1 EAPTSEEN
9 TEDVT
14 TKEAPTSEENTED
27 VTTKEVP
34 TSEENTEE
42 VTTKEAPSSE
52 ESTKDVTTKEAPS
65 SEESTEEVTT
75 KEAPSSEESTKDVT
89 TKEASSSEEN
99 TEEVTTKEAPSSK
112 ENTKD
117 VTTKEPTT
125 SEAKTEEATTKEA
138 PSSKEN
144 TKDVTT
150 KEAPSAEETNKV
162 ATEEEAPAVEETN
175 AKSNSNAQP
184 AETERTHVVD
194 TVAKDLYK
202 KSEVTE
208 AEKAEI
214 EKVLPKDISNLSN
227 EEIKK
232 IALSEALK
240 ETANKE
246 NAQPRATFRSVSRNA
261 RTTNVNNSATALRAA
276 AQDTVTKKGTGNFKE
291 YGDIIHKTY
300 KEEFPKEDK
309 LTAFNTN
316 FNPNTGTKGALEYND
331 KIDFNKDF
339 TITVPVANNNQGNT
353 TGADGWGFMFT
364 QGNGQDFL
372 NQGGILRDKGMA
384 NASGFKIDTAYNNV
398 NGKVDKL
405 DADKTNNLSQIGA
418 VKVGYGTFVKNGADG
433 MTNQVGQN
441 ALNTKDKPVNKII
454 YADNTTNHLDGN
466 FHGQRLNDVV
476 LNYDAATST
485 VTATY
490 AGKTWTATTDDLGI
504 DKSQKYNFLITSS
517 HMPNR
522 YSDGTMRTNLE
533 GVTITTPQA
542 DLIDDVEVTKQP
554 ITHKT
559 IREFDPTLE
568 PGSPDV
574 IVQKGEDGE
583 STTTTPIKVD
593 PDTGDVVERGEPT
606 TEVTKNA
613 VDEIVHFAPEAVP
626 QGHKDEFDPNAPKGS
641 EEEVPGKPGIKNP
654 DTGEVVTPPVD
665 DVTKYGPVDGDPI
678 IEKEEIPFDKK
689 REFDPKLEPGTEEV
703 VQKGENGEKTITTP
717 TTKNPLTG
725 ERVGKG
731 EPTEETT
738 KDPVD
743 EIIHYGGEKVP
754 QGHKDEFDPNA
765 PKGSEEEVPGKPGIK
780 NPDTG

>member
-1 EAPTSEEN
+1 MSKRRQGPINKRLDFISNKLNKYSIRKFTVGTASILVGATLIFGHADDEAKAAEEN
-9 TEDVT
+9 HM
-14 TKEAPTSEENTED
+14 ENTSLNSIEND
-27 VTTKEVP
+27 NDKNNQKIDSSNETATTS
-34 TSEENTEE
+34 T
-42 VTTKEAPSSE
+42 E
-52 ESTKDVTTKEAPS
+52 ESTEDVTTKEAPS
-65 SEESTEEVTT
+65 SEENTEDVRT
-75 KEAPSSEESTKDVT
+75 KEAPSSEE
-89 TKEASSSEEN
+89 N
-99 TEEVTTKEAPSSK
+99 TEDVRTKEAPSSE
-112 ENTKD
+112 EN
-117 VTTKEPTT
+117 
-125 SEAKTEEATTKEA
+125 TEEATTKEA
-138 PSSKEN
+138 PSSEEN
-144 TKDVTT
+144 TEEATT
-150 KEAPSAEETNKV
+150 AEETNKV
-162 ATEEEAPAVEETN
+162 ETEEAPTAEETNKAATEETNKVETEEAPTAEETNKAATEETNKVETEEAPAVEETN

-194 TVAKDLYK
+194 TVAKDLYN

-246 NAQPRATFRSVSRNA
+246 NAQPRATFRSVSSNA

-554 ITHKT
+554 IPHKT

-606 TEVTKNA
+606 TEVTKN
-613 VDEIVHFAPEAVP
+613 
-626 QGHKDEFDPNAPKGS
+626 
-641 EEEVPGKPGIKNP
+641 
-654 DTGEVVTPPVD
+654 
-665 DVTKYGPVDGDPI
+665 
-678 IEKEEIPFDKK
+678 
-689 REFDPKLEPGTEEV
+689 
-703 VQKGENGEKTITTP
+703 
-717 TTKNPLTG
+717 
-725 ERVGKG
+725 
-731 EPTEETT
+731 
-738 KDPVD
+738 
-743 EIIHYGGEKVP
+743 
-754 QGHKDEFDPNA
+754 
-765 PKGSEEEVPGKPGIK
+765 
-780 NPDTG
+780 

>member
-1 EAPTSEEN
+1 MSKRRQGPINKRLDFISNKLNKYSIRKFTVGTASILVGATLIFGHADNEAKAAEENHMENTSLNSIENDNDKNNQKIDSSNETATTSTEDVTTKEAPSSEEN

-14 TKEAPTSEENTED
+14 TKEAPSGEENTEDVTTKEAPSSEENTED
-27 VTTKEVP
+27 VTTKEAP
-34 TSEENTEE
+34 SSEESTEDVTTKE
-42 VTTKEAPSSE
+42 APSSEESTKDVTTKEAPSSE

-65 SEESTEEVTT
+65 SEESTEDVTT
-75 KEAPSSEESTKDVT
+75 KEAPSSEEST
-89 TKEASSSEEN
+89 E
-99 TEEVTTKEAPSSK
+99 
-112 ENTKD
+112 
-117 VTTKEPTT
+117 
-125 SEAKTEEATTKEA
+125 
-138 PSSKEN
+138 
-144 TKDVTT
+144 DVTT

-300 KEEFPKEDK
+300 KEEFPKEDE

-353 TGADGWGFMFT
+353 TGADGWGFTFT
-364 QGNGQDFL
+364 QGTGQDFL

-384 NASGFKIDTAYNNV
+384 NASGFKIDTSYNNV
-398 NGKVDKL
+398 NGKVDKI
-405 DADKTNNLSQIGA
+405 DADKKKNLNQIGA
-418 VKVGYGTFVKNGADG
+418 AKIGYGTFVRNGADG
-433 MTNQVGQN
+433 VTSQVGTD
-441 ALNTKDKPVNKII
+441 ALNSKDNPVNKII
-454 YADNTTNHLDGN
+454 YADNSTNLNDGK

-490 AGKTWTATTDDLGI
+490 AGKTWTATTNDLGI

-517 HMPNR
+517 HMQNR

-554 ITHKT
+554 IPHKT

-583 STTTTPIKVD
+583 STTTTPTKVD

-606 TEVTKNA
+606 TEVTKNP

-665 DVTKYGPVDGDPI
+665 DVTK
-678 IEKEEIPFDKK
+678 
-689 REFDPKLEPGTEEV
+689 
-703 VQKGENGEKTITTP
+703 
-717 TTKNPLTG
+717 
-725 ERVGKG
+725 
-731 EPTEETT
+731 
-738 KDPVD
+738 
-743 EIIHYGGEKVP
+743 
-754 QGHKDEFDPNA
+754 
-765 PKGSEEEVPGKPGIK
+765 
-780 NPDTG
+780 